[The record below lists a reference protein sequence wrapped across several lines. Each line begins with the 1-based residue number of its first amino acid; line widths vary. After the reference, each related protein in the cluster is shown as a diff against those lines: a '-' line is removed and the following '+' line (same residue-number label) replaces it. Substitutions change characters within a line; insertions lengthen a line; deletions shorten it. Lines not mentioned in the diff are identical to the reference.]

1 MFNLYFKNQSKKQK
15 QKLKMGINMSKDK
28 QIIRDA
34 VKRFAHDLEVIHQK
48 YMLGVGQE
56 RELYHRRIDY
66 AQGLKVFYERLQ
78 KELLCDVPV
87 RFELRKEP
95 FGLTLL
101 ITKDFIKLKQF
112 IYYSPYYI
120 SGNNTD
126 KTPLSQQIPIPPFL
140 RLYAQYS

>member
-1 MFNLYFKNQSKKQK
+1 
-15 QKLKMGINMSKDK
+15 MGINMSKDK

-34 VKRFAHDLEVIHQK
+34 VKRFKHDLEVIHQK

-66 AQGLKVFYERLQ
+66 AQGLKVFYELLQ

-95 FGLTLL
+95 FGLTLV
-101 ITKDFIKLKQF
+101 ITKDFVKVKQF
-112 IYYSPYYI
+112 INYSPYYI
-120 SGNNTD
+120 SGNNRDITSI
-126 KTPLSQQIPIPPFL
+126 SQQMEIPDFL
-140 RLYAQYS
+140 RKYAQYS

>member
-1 MFNLYFKNQSKKQK
+1 
-15 QKLKMGINMSKDK
+15 MGINMSKDK

-34 VKRFAHDLEVIHQK
+34 VKRFKHDLEVIHQK

-66 AQGLKVFYERLQ
+66 AQGLKVFYELLQ

-95 FGLTLL
+95 FGFTLL
-101 ITKDFIKLKQF
+101 ITKDFFKLKQ
-112 IYYSPYYI
+112 YVNYSPYYI

-126 KTPLSQQIPIPPFL
+126 KTPLSQQTPMPAFL
-140 RLYAQYS
+140 RSYAQYS

>member
-1 MFNLYFKNQSKKQK
+1 
-15 QKLKMGINMSKDK
+15 MGINMSKDK

-34 VKRFAHDLEVIHQK
+34 VKRFKHDLEVIHQK

-66 AQGLKVFYERLQ
+66 AQGLKVFYELLQ

-95 FGLTLL
+95 FGLTLV
-101 ITKDFIKLKQF
+101 ITKDFVKVKQF
-112 IYYSPYYI
+112 INYSPYYI
-120 SGNNTD
+120 SGNNRDIT
-126 KTPLSQQIPIPPFL
+126 SIREQIEIPDFL
-140 RLYAQYS
+140 RKYAQYS